1 MTNELLELY
10 TRVSRIS
17 VVGSNTMIRRRNQI
31 RPKRPVNKKRPRIT
45 ESVGCEPGT
54 TMQVLARD
62 ELREIIRRLALG
74 DRPGI
79 ALDPIPVRR

>member
-1 MTNELLELY
+1 
-10 TRVSRIS
+10 
-17 VVGSNTMIRRRNQI
+17 MIRRRNQI
-31 RPKRPVNKKRPRIT
+31 RPQRPMYRKRPRIT

-62 ELREIIRRLALG
+62 ELREIVRRLALG

-79 ALDPIPVRR
+79 ALEPIPARR